1 MPSTSFTYT
10 EELKSKIKPLL
21 VGSQT
26 ISQFAH
32 NATEEKVN
40 RMETR
45 DERSRL
51 NLMKRDVDA
60 LKPVVGELFKA
71 LMESPEWRDKFWRN
85 D

>member
-1 MPSTSFTYT
+1 MPSTSFTFS
-10 EELKSKIKPLL
+10 EEEKRKIKALL
-21 VGSQT
+21 VGSET

-32 NATEEKVN
+32 KATVEKVN

-51 NLMKRDVDA
+51 NLMQRDKDA
-60 LKPVVGELFKA
+60 LRPVMMELLEEMK
-71 LMESPEWRDKFWRN
+71 N

>member
-1 MPSTSFTYT
+1 MPSTSFTFT
-10 EELKSKIKPLL
+10 EAEKLKIKALL

-32 NATEEKVN
+32 SATVEKVN

-51 NLMKRDVDA
+51 NLMMRDKDA
-60 LKPVVGELFKA
+60 LRPVFGELMK
-71 LMESPEWRDKFWRN
+71 EIEE
-85 D
+85 